1 MKKSILTTALT
12 LLGVMLCFSLAV
24 AQTGGFSGDK
34 NTGGFVGPSGIVSTV
49 EQAKTMRDD
58 SKVTLRGN
66 IVQHLGGEKYLFADK
81 SGNVTVEIEHDEWGG
96 QTVAP
101 ADKVEIQGEVDKDW
115 NSVEI
120 DVKRIMKI

>member
-1 MKKSILTTALT
+1 MKKSILMTALA
-12 LLGVMLCFSLAV
+12 LLGVMLCFSPAV

-58 SKVTLRGN
+58 SKVILRGN
-66 IVQHLGGEKYLFADK
+66 ILQHLGGEKYLFADK
-81 SGNVTVEIEHDEWGG
+81 SGNITIEIEHDEWGG
-96 QTVAP
+96 QIIAP